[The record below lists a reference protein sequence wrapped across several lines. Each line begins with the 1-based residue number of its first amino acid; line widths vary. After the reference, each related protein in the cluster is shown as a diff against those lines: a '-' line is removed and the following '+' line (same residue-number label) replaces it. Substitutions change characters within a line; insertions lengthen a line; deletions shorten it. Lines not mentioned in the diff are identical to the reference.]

1 MITIKSPAEIAIM
14 REGGQ
19 KLAAILAVL
28 IKKTQIGSSTK
39 EIDNLAEKMIIDAG
53 GVPSFKGYDGFP
65 ASICASINE
74 EVVHGIP
81 SEIILKEG
89 DIFSID
95 IGMFYKGFHTDMAA
109 TIALGKVSFEAHRLI
124 CATKKA
130 LKYGIKKARAGN
142 TFGDIGNTIQRYIEN
157 QGFSVI
163 RDLCGHGIGRDLHE
177 DPPIL
182 NFGRRHTGPVIK
194 SGMTFCIEPMVAA
207 GGWEIKR
214 AKNGQTYITR
224 DKSLSA
230 HFEHTIA
237 VTDQG
242 AQILTQTAD

>member
-89 DIFSID
+89 DIFQLILVCFTRD
-95 IGMFYKGFHTDMAA
+95 FIL
-109 TIALGKVSFEAHRLI
+109 IWRRL
-124 CATKKA
+124 
-130 LKYGIKKARAGN
+130 LLLARL
-142 TFGDIGNTIQRYIEN
+142 
-157 QGFSVI
+157 V
-163 RDLCGHGIGRDLHE
+163 L
-177 DPPIL
+177 
-182 NFGRRHTGPVIK
+182 
-194 SGMTFCIEPMVAA
+194 
-207 GGWEIKR
+207 KR
-214 AKNGQTYITR
+214 A
-224 DKSLSA
+224 
-230 HFEHTIA
+230 
-237 VTDQG
+237 V
-242 AQILTQTAD
+242 